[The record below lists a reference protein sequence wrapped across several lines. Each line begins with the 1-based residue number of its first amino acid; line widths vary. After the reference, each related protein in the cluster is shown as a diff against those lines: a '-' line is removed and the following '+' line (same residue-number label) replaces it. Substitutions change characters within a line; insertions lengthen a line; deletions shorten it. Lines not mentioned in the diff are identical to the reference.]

1 MLEKGFIKNISRN
14 TEGRARGK
22 NKEKH
27 ARVKTKYKISE
38 KGMGILMS
46 SRCS

>member
-14 TEGRARGK
+14 TDERARG
-22 NKEKH
+22 NKSEKH

-38 KGMGILMS
+38 KRMAILMS